1 LLLFD
6 WTILSSNCG
15 FVQSEKY
22 DFCNS
27 YQAIL
32 ISPIPAE
39 PQEELT
45 MDELI
50 EKASDYIQLKK

>member
-1 LLLFD
+1 MEEKLKVVNEQGEQTFMNICNKLLNEG
-6 WTILSSNCG
+6 WKISSTYCG

-32 ISPIPAE
+32 VRE
-39 PQEELT
+39 
-45 MDELI
+45 
-50 EKASDYIQLKK
+50 